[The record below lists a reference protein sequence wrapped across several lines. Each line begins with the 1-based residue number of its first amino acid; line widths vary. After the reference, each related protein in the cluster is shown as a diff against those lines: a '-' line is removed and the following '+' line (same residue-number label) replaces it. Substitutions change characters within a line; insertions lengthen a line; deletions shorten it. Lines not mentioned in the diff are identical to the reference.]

1 MNILLVDD
9 EMPAIRRMAD
19 LVDEIGGHAVVGQ
32 ATNGVDALRK
42 AERLAPD
49 VVLMD
54 IEMPGMNGLEAA
66 RHLRSLEPTPVVI
79 FCTAFDDHA
88 LEAFEAAAVDYLLK
102 PVRVDR
108 LRDALG
114 RAHNR
119 RHSEQDTPLPEDT
132 DARTHICANVRGN
145 LTLVP
150 VEDIICLV
158 AEDKYVVVV
167 HSGGEVLIEESLT
180 SLEEEFGDRFL
191 RLHRGSL
198 ASTNYISGLDKS
210 GQGGHLVRL
219 RGTDRVLDVSRRN
232 LPQVRQ
238 AIKAL

>member
-9 EMPAIRRMAD
+9 ELPAIRRMTD
-19 LVDEIGGHAVVGQ
+19 LMDEIGGHNVVGQ
-32 ATNGVDALRK
+32 ATNGVDAVRK
-42 AERLAPD
+42 AERLEPD

-54 IEMPGMNGLEAA
+54 IEMPGMNGIEAA
-66 RHLRSLEPTPVVI
+66 RHMRTLPTTPVVV

-102 PVRVDR
+102 PVRAER
-108 LRDALG
+108 LKEALG
-114 RAHNR
+114 RAEHR
-119 RHSEQDTPLPEDT
+119 WDGSGKSPILDDSE
-132 DARTHICANVRGN
+132 ARTHICANVRGN

-150 VEDIICLV
+150 VEDIVCLV

-167 HSGGEVLIEESLT
+167 HVGGEVLIEESLT

-198 ASTNYISGLDKS
+198 ASTNYIAGLDKS

>member
-19 LVDEIGGHAVVGQ
+19 LVDEVGGHQIVGQ
-32 ATNGVDALRK
+32 AANGIEALRK

-66 RHLRSLEPTPVVI
+66 RHLRTLHPPPVVV

-102 PVRVDR
+102 PVRIDR
-108 LRDALG
+108 LRDALSRVESRG
-114 RAHNR
+114 Q
-119 RHSEQDTPLPEDT
+119 SEEQEPLPVDS

-150 VEDIICLV
+150 VEDIVCLV

-167 HSGGEVLIEESLT
+167 HEGGEVLIEESLT
-180 SLEEEFGDRFL
+180 SLEEEFGDHFL

-198 ASTNYISGLDKS
+198 ASMKFIAGLDKS
-210 GQGGHLVRL
+210 SQGGHLVRL